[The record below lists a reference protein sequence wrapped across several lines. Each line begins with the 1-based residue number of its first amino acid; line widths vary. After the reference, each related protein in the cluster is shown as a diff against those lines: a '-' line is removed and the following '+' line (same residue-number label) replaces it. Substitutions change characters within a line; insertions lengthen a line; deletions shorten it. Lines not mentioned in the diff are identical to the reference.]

1 MIEDIR
7 NFFEILVG
15 RPKPRGLDAIRPV
28 TIRDGKLLCDALRLR
43 HDVFCDELKWV
54 NPTGPCQELDI
65 FDECSTNLGLV
76 EGEELRAYLRLT
88 RGPGPFMIDVFFPH
102 LLESPLP
109 RSPRVA
115 ELSRLC
121 VDGSFRKERIPT
133 RIGALPLSMFLYR
146 EAFRWSRSVGVD
158 VLCFVTTSRIARLL
172 SMQGLTIESIA
183 SCGVGIDN
191 QVLSTLDWNR
201 FLDLGKPCLVDWF
214 SEAPGSRAARRPRP
228 LALGS

>member
-15 RPKPRGLDAIRPV
+15 RPRLRGRDAIQPV
-28 TIRDGKLLCDALRLR
+28 TILDGKLLSAALRLR

-54 NPTGPCQELDI
+54 NPTGPCEELDV
-65 FDECSTNLGLV
+65 FDGCSTNLGLT
-76 EGEELRAYLRLT
+76 EGGELRAYLRLT

-121 VDGSFRKERIPT
+121 VDGSFRKRRIPT
-133 RIGALPLSMFLYR
+133 EIGALPLSMFLYR
-146 EAFRWSRSVGVD
+146 EAFRWSRSVGVN
-158 VLCFVTTSRIARLL
+158 VLYFVTTSRIARLL
-172 SMQGLTIESIA
+172 AMQGLTIESIA
-183 SCGVGIDN
+183 SCGQGVDN
-191 QVLSTLDWNR
+191 QVLSYLDWDR
-201 FLDLGKPCLVDWF
+201 FLEFGNPALVDWF
-214 SEAPGSRAARRPRP
+214 SEASGSRAARRPRP

>member
-1 MIEDIR
+1 MMRDIR
-7 NFFEILVG
+7 SFIEILIR
-15 RPKPRGLDAIRPV
+15 RPRRPGNHAIQPV
-28 TIRDGKLLCDALRLR
+28 AIHDGKLLSAALRLR

-54 NPTGPCQELDI
+54 NPTGPCQELDV

-102 LLESPLP
+102 LLETPLP

-121 VDGSFRKERIPT
+121 IHGSFRKLRIPT

-146 EAFRWSRSVGVD
+146 EAFRWSRAVGVD
-158 VLCFVTTSRIARLL
+158 VLYFVTTSRIARLL
-172 SMQGLTIESIA
+172 SMQGLTIESVA
-183 SCGVGIDN
+183 SCGEGIDN

-214 SEAPGSRAARRPRP
+214 SEASGSRAARRPRP
-228 LALGS
+228 LVLGS